1 MNNYTIYSDGSCL
14 NNPGPGGWAA
24 IIINN
29 NTSEREEISGGSKET
44 TNNRMELLA
53 AVKALE
59 KIPAGSV
66 AELFTDSAYLRKA
79 FSEGWLNNWK
89 RNGWLTQNKK
99 SVANRDLWE
108 ELDKLTSKREIEFK
122 WVKGHAGNLY
132 NEWCDKLALAAAKKS
147 LAESNQDESLEFLE
161 MTTSMFG
168 EEKNLPSARIKL
180 ARKLQMKKY
189 RQEYNLFVAEG
200 MRLCEVAAS
209 CADIEFGF
217 YTSAFLKSERAAELV
232 KNLRTVT
239 EMHEIPSA
247 TFDKICDTQTPQGI
261 LVVARQKLF
270 SADEILNK
278 PLIIALDGVQDP
290 GNVGTILRTAGAF
303 NCGVILL
310 GESADIFNSKVVR
323 ATMGAIFSVP
333 TRYFSRREFLQV
345 MKMANFEISAA
356 VLDESAKI
364 YFEHDFNKKS
374 VIVLGS
380 EADGV
385 SKEIAKAA
393 EKIFIPMPGNA
404 ESLNVSSA
412 GAILIS
418 EAVRQRT
425 I

>member
-29 NTSEREEISGGSKET
+29 VTQEREEISGGKKDT

-53 AVKALE
+53 AVMALRKTPE
-59 KIPAGSV
+59 GSV
-66 AELFTDSAYLRKA
+66 IELFTDSAYLRKA
-79 FSEGWLNNWK
+79 FAQGWLENWK
-89 RNGWLTQNKK
+89 RNGWLTVAKK
-99 SVANRDLWE
+99 PVVNRDLWE
-108 ELDKLTSKREIEFK
+108 ELDRLTDKREVEFK

-147 LAESNQDESLEFLE
+147 FAESNQDESLDLLE
-161 MTTSMFG
+161 MNNSMFG
-168 EEKNLPSARIKL
+168 EEKNLPSAKIKL
-180 ARKLQMKKY
+180 AKKLQMKKY

-200 MRLCEVAAS
+200 MRLCEMAAS

-217 YTSAFLKSERAAELV
+217 YTNAFLKTERAAELV
-232 KNLRTVT
+232 KNLQSVT
-239 EMHEIPSA
+239 EMFEIPSA

-270 SADEILNK
+270 SVDEILNK

-290 GNVGTILRTAGAF
+290 GNVGTILRTASAF

-310 GESADIFNSKVVR
+310 GDSADIFNSKVVR

-345 MKMANFEISAA
+345 MKTANFEISAA
-356 VLDESAKI
+356 VLDDSAKI

-374 VIVLGS
+374 AIVLGS

-385 SKEIAKAA
+385 SKEILKSAK
-393 EKIFIPMPGNA
+393 KIFIPMPGNA

-425 I
+425 S

>member
-29 NTSEREEISGGSKET
+29 ITSEREEISGGKKDT

-53 AVKALE
+53 AVMALR
-59 KIPAGSV
+59 KIPEKSAV
-66 AELFTDSAYLRKA
+66 ELFTDSSYLRKA

-99 SVANRDLWE
+99 PVANRDLWE
-108 ELDKLTSKREIEFK
+108 ELDKLAGNREVEFK

-147 LAESNQDESLEFLE
+147 LAESNQDESLDLLE
-161 MTTSMFG
+161 MTSSMFG
-168 EEKNLPSARIKL
+168 AEKNLPSAKIKL
-180 ARKLQMKKY
+180 AKKLQMKKY
-189 RQEYNLFVAEG
+189 RQENNLFVAEG
-200 MRLCEVAAS
+200 MRICEMAAA

-217 YTSAFLKSERAAELV
+217 YTSAFLKSERAAELI
-232 KNLRTVT
+232 KNLQTVT
-239 EMHEIPSA
+239 DMYEIPSA
-247 TFDKICDTQTPQGI
+247 TFDKISDTQTPQGI
-261 LVVARQKLF
+261 LIVVRQKLF
-270 SADEILNK
+270 DVDKILNR

-323 ATMGAIFSVP
+323 STMGAIFSVP
-333 TRYFSRREFLQV
+333 TAYLSRKEFLKL
-345 MKMANFEISAA
+345 MKTMNIEISAA

-385 SKEIAKAA
+385 SEEILNRA

-425 I
+425 S